1 MGGNVMTKFDP
12 IAVGD
17 QIADHLAKADKA
29 KASQITAKRITRRA
43 AEPAMALRL
52 VGRYPGRL
60 AC

>member
-1 MGGNVMTKFDP
+1 MTKFDP